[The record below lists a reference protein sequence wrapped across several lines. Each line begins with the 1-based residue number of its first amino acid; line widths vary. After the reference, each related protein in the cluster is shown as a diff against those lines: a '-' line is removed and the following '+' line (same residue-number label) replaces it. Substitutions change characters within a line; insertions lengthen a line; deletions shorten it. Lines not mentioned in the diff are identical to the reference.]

1 MKKQKAIELSKL
13 LEETEKAEQVLL
25 IKRNRGLYSNLKNY
39 IKYKQKIA
47 EYSSKENNKD
57 N

>member
-13 LEETEKAEQVLL
+13 LEQTEKAEQVLL
-25 IKRNRGLYSNLKNY
+25 IKRNKGLYRNLKNY

-47 EYSSKENNKD
+47 EYSSKENNK